1 MLCGQSRL
9 GAMLSYLSPFRST
22 RKVKQPTPEPE
33 PEESDEGEE
42 EPLEAE
48 QDDDDDEE
56 QGQFALHGQSLA
68 HVGENAYGEH
78 EVSSLLWYSR
88 SAELFLNPYPSS
100 LQLEGRAPPS
110 PTPHTYSTANLYPNL
125 NLAASLSASQSLP
138 DLSFANST
146 PRFSSNHAAVPS
158 PLGRAATPSAYA
170 DSEAGAARSPPG
182 RATEELARFFR
193 DKADRGDE
201 PLSAIE
207 QAGVFAL
214 MQQGELHGARWRK
227 NVGADP
233 GSRWQLKPNP
243 SQRPSPLAST
253 VGARLRL
260 HRT

>member
-33 PEESDEGEE
+33 PEESDEGEV

-48 QDDDDDEE
+48 QGDDDDEE

-78 EVSSLLWYSR
+78 EVSSLLVQR
-88 SAELFLNPYPSS
+88 LAELFLTALP

-170 DSEAGAARSPPG
+170 DSEVGIARSPPG

-214 MQQGELHGARWRK
+214 MQQGELPATRSRAGHA
-227 NVGADP
+227 ADL
-233 GSRWQLKPNP
+233 GRRSQLKPNP
-243 SQRPSPLAST
+243 SRRLSPLDST
-253 VGARLRL
+253 AAARLRL